1 MAVTLNS
8 ASFLRVS
15 GVVPRLSWA
24 RNIVFVNL
32 QADANWHLN
41 NSYFLELEIGVF
53 DINQLS
59 FTKLGETLIEEP
71 SSEGVVQFEIQQKMQ
86 DYEGINIPAPDFN
99 ATQIVQHTTP
109 TFYIKIFEVVDNV
122 KTQIELQGMSGSL
135 GNRFY
140 LVDAID
146 AALDRES
153 FSYQQQDDWIFGNI
167 EDGDRRFLTS
177 VEDPKSTTKFANEFL
192 YWFGSQPNRDLTVDC
207 VIYYDDDTEETV
219 RLFDYL
225 PGYHIQC
232 IPTRY
237 DIIKAKSTQP
247 LKNIIA
253 WSVYAAYNSFLL
265 SQYFRYEIADQPNR
279 EAKYFLSKNSF
290 GVFDTLVCQ
299 GDYEEF
305 LEVENETA
313 SKRDFANYALTDAQK
328 FIISQKGTRGGTANT
343 AFLTRLQSVVKQD
356 FVLSREMLLQA
367 ETGFIPI
374 IAEKIKHIYSVKNNN
389 LIGLS
394 FEYVHAHN
402 VKHYTNKIFRP
413 VLGEVPTPP
422 TLPKFTIRNTGAA
435 NSYVRVE
442 YDAEVVD
449 VAPNSE
455 ESIEIGENVSITVTW
470 GIVDLDLGFL
480 DASTIDISYPN
491 YSFPARIVNATFDS
505 IVQAGSTVVAIPDQD
520 GVERARRITLPMP
533 NNDYFAEI
541 KFRELELLLDY
552 NFEDPYCVS
561 DVSDGSPVVTIK
573 DRINRIPSVTQST
586 PTLRGTKQSNYINL
600 SANQKYQITYPSI
613 PSLAGT
619 SVTTLS
625 MFFVGKATQLANANI
640 LEFWDNSSNYLYGSA
655 RLAYGSGKLFTAY
668 NAGGGG
674 PSNLIPSFFNYL
686 NMPFLFRDLRGSAYQ
701 FGSMNAFVN
710 GEYFSHSHHSHIKD
724 FFPLQ
729 GITIGGGGAT
739 DIYRI
744 LQIKDSITTE
754 ENNIITEKLKQKYSV
769 L

>member
-8 ASFLRVS
+8 ASFLKPDTLT
-15 GVVPRLSWA
+15 PRLAWA
-24 RNIVFVNL
+24 RNVVFINL

-41 NSYFLELEIGVF
+41 NSYYLELEIGIF
-53 DINQLS
+53 DINTLS
-59 FTKLGETLIEEP
+59 FAKLGESLIEEP
-71 SSEGVVQFEIQQKMQ
+71 SSSGTVIFEIQQKMQ
-86 DYEGINIPAPDFN
+86 DYQGINIPVPNFN
-99 ATQIVQHTTP
+99 STQIVQHTTP
-109 TFYIKIFEVVDNV
+109 KFYIKIFEVVNGT
-122 KTQIELQGMSGSL
+122 KTQIPLDGMSGSIE
-135 GNRFY
+135 NRYY
-140 LVDAID
+140 LVEAVD
-146 AALDRES
+146 AALDREN
-153 FSYQQQDDWIFGNI
+153 FSYQQQEDWFFGDILN
-167 EDGDRRFLTS
+167 GDRRFLTS
-177 VEDPKSTTKFANEFL
+177 VEDPKSTTKYANEFL
-192 YWFGSQPNRDLTVDC
+192 YWFASQANRDLTVDC
-207 VIYYDDDTEETV
+207 KIYYDDDTEETV

-247 LKNIIA
+247 FKNIIA
-253 WSVYAAYNSFLL
+253 WSVYAAYNSFLV

-279 EAKYFLSKNSF
+279 EAKYFLAKNSF

-299 GDYEEF
+299 GDFEEF

-343 AFLTRLQSVVKQD
+343 AFLNRLQSVVKQD
-356 FVLSREMLLQA
+356 FVLSREMLIQA

-374 IAEKIKHIYSVKNNN
+374 FAEKIKHIYSQKNNG

-394 FEYVHAHN
+394 FEYEHAHN

-422 TLPKFTIRNTGAA
+422 TLPKFTIRNTGAV

-442 YDAEVVD
+442 YDAITID

-455 ESIEIGENVSITVTW
+455 ESIEIGESVSITVTW

-480 DASTIDISYPN
+480 DDSTIDISYPN
-491 YSFPARIVNATFDS
+491 YSFPSRIINATFDS
-505 IVQAGSTVVAIPDQD
+505 VVQAGNTVVSIPDQNS
-520 GVERARRITLPMP
+520 VKRARSFTFSMP

-552 NFEDPYCVS
+552 NFEDPYCVDS
-561 DVSDGSPVVTIK
+561 VNDGQQVVTLK
-573 DRINRIPSVTQST
+573 DRINRIPQITQST
-586 PTLRGTKQSNYINL
+586 PTLRGTKQNNYINL

-625 MFFVGKATQLANANI
+625 LFFVGKATQLANSNI
-640 LEFWDNSSNYLYGSA
+640 LEFWDNTSNYLYGSA

-674 PSNLIPSFFNYL
+674 TSNLIPSFSSYL
-686 NMPFLFRDLRGSAYQ
+686 NMPFLFRDLQGSAYQ
-701 FGSMNAFVN
+701 FGSMNAFVD
-710 GEYFSHSHHSHIKD
+710 GQYFSHSHHSHIKD

-729 GITIGGGGAT
+729 GITVGGAGAT

-754 ENNIITEKLKQKYSV
+754 ESNIITEKLKEKYSV